1 MLVGLLPAAL
11 ALQLLAFRF
20 PALVERGYSEGL
32 YPKVAA
38 AAGLLTGRLPFSLAE
53 WVVAAALVVA
63 VGGLAL
69 FVRRALRQRG
79 YLRKAWLPALVSVL
93 GAAGALYLAF
103 LVMWGLNYARE
114 PFAVLAGLDASP
126 PRVAELRAVC
136 GQLVERANALRAGLP
151 EDAQGVM
158 RLQGGV
164 PGALAR
170 AERGYLEAGA
180 VYGVLAGRHGRPKPL
195 LSSALVSYLGIT
207 GIYFPFT
214 AEANVNAGVPEPDLP
229 FAISHEMAHQRGF
242 AREDEAG
249 YIGYLACQFHPDGDF
264 RYSGALAAS
273 VYALNALARVDPPAQ
288 RELAGRRAA
297 GVARD
302 LRALEEWSARHRGR
316 VARASR
322 SVNDAYLRSQGQPEG
337 VRSYG
342 RMVDLLIAERRARS
356 TAPVPR
362 GSLGA
367 DAVFRGGA

>member
-1 MLVGLLPAAL
+1 
-11 ALQLLAFRF
+11 
-20 PALVERGYSEGL
+20 L
-32 YPKVAA
+32 YPRI
-38 AAGLLTGRLPFSLAE
+38 AAGAARLTGRLPFSLAE
-53 WVVAAALVVA
+53 FVVAAVLLAALGALVRFGLRA
-63 VGGLAL
+63 V
-69 FVRRALRQRG
+69 RERG
-79 YLRKAWLPALVSVL
+79 YLRKAWLSALVNVL
-93 GAAGALYLAF
+93 GSAGALYLAF
-103 LVMWGLNYARE
+103 LLVWGLNYARE
-114 PFAVLAGLDASP
+114 PFAVVAGLDASP
-126 PRVAELRAVC
+126 PRIAELRAVC

-151 EDAQGVM
+151 EDDQGVM
-158 RLQGGV
+158 RLQGGL

-170 AERGYLEAGA
+170 AERGYREAAA
-180 VYGVLAGRHGRPKPL
+180 VYGVLGGGRLGRPKPL
-195 LSSALVSYLGIT
+195 LSSPLVSYLGIT

-249 YIGYLACQFHPDGDF
+249 YVGYLACQFHPDGDF

-273 VYALNALARVDPPAQ
+273 VYALNALARVDPPAH
-288 RELAGRRAA
+288 RELVRRRAPA
-297 GVARD
+297 VERD

-356 TAPVPR
+356 AAPVPR
-362 GSLGA
+362 GSLGE
-367 DAVFRGGA
+367 DVIFSSFGLFTGGA

>member
-1 MLVGLLPAAL
+1 
-11 ALQLLAFRF
+11 
-20 PALVERGYSEGL
+20 
-32 YPKVAA
+32 
-38 AAGLLTGRLPFSLAE
+38 
-53 WVVAAALVVA
+53 
-63 VGGLAL
+63 
-69 FVRRALRQRG
+69 
-79 YLRKAWLPALVSVL
+79 
-93 GAAGALYLAF
+93 
-103 LVMWGLNYARE
+103 MWGLNYARE

-126 PRVAELRAVC
+126 PRIAELRAVC
-136 GQLVERANALRAGLP
+136 GHLVERANVLRAGLP

-158 RLQGGV
+158 RLQGGL
-164 PGALAR
+164 PGVLAR

-180 VYGVLAGRHGRPKPL
+180 VYGVLAGRLGRPKPL
-195 LSSALVSYLGIT
+195 LSSPLVSYLGIT

-249 YIGYLACQFHPDGDF
+249 YVGYLACQFHPDGDF

-273 VYALNALARVDPPAQ
+273 VYALNALARVDQPAHG
-288 RELAGRRAA
+288 ELARRRAPA
-297 GVARD
+297 VERD

-322 SVNDAYLRSQGQPEG
+322 RVNNAYLRSQGQAEG

-356 TAPVPR
+356 AAPAPH
-362 GSLGA
+362 GSLGKGA
-367 DAVFRGGA
+367 LFRGET